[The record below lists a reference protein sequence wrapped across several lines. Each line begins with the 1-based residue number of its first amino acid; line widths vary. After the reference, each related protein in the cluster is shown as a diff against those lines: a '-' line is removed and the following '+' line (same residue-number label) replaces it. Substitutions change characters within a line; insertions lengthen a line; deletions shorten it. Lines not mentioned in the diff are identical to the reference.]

1 MYYCEAFD
9 IISTDE
15 DSGLYTGAKLEGGI
29 GGGGDTPPP
38 PKYESSGL
46 AGKII
51 LIGRA
56 IKDFK

>member
-38 PKYESSGL
+38 KVR
-46 AGKII
+46 II
-51 LIGRA
+51 WIGRENHL
-56 IKDFK
+56 DWPGNQRF

>member
-29 GGGGDTPPP
+29 GGGG
-38 PKYESSGL
+38 G
-46 AGKII
+46 
-51 LIGRA
+51 
-56 IKDFK
+56 